1 MGNELNGDIFVSV
14 ERVRDN
20 ANDFKVSFEDE
31 LKRVL
36 VHGVLH
42 YCGYKDKTDEEEK
55 IMRSKEDE
63 KLAMF
68 HVEHK
73 Q

>member
-20 ANDFKVSFEDE
+20 ANDFKVSFEEE
-31 LKRVL
+31 LRRVL
-36 VHGVLH
+36 VHGLLH
-42 YCGYKDKTDEEEK
+42 YCGYKDKTPSDEQ

-68 HVEHK
+68 HVE

>member
-1 MGNELNGDIFVSV
+1 MGNELNGDIFVSI

-20 ANDFKVSFEDE
+20 ANDFKVSFEEE
-31 LKRVL
+31 LRRVL
-36 VHGVLH
+36 VHGLLH
-42 YCGYKDKTDEEEK
+42 YCGYKDKTPSDEQ

-63 KLAMF
+63 KLVMF
-68 HVEHK
+68 HVK